1 MENLTDRLKKARIV
15 AVLAVN
21 DPAGAVD
28 LAKALCDGGVTAL
41 EMTLRTQRAFECVS
55 EIAGAG
61 LPLTLGVGTIL
72 TPEQARE
79 AKSRGADFGV
89 SPGCNVRVIDA
100 AAEAGLP
107 FAPGIMTPSEIEQ
120 ALEHGCKLMKF
131 FPAESSGGMKHL
143 QSMAAPYKHLGISFI
158 PLGGLKL
165 SNMKSYTDSPLVTA
179 IGGSWIAPTSLI
191 DAKLGPDKEKRRG
204 GRRQLVEKSG
214 RLPIH

>member
-55 EIAGAG
+55 AIAGAG

-107 FAPGIMTPSEIEQ
+107 FAPGIMAPSEIEQ

-191 DAKLGPDKEKRRG
+191 DAKDWAQIRKNAEEAVANL
-204 GRRQLVEKSG
+204 
-214 RLPIH
+214 

>member
-55 EIAGAG
+55 AIAGAG

-100 AAEAGLP
+100 AAEVGLP

-165 SNMKSYTDSPLVTA
+165 SNMRSYTDSPLVTA

-191 DAKLGPDKEKRRG
+191 DAKDWVQIRKNAEEAVANL
-204 GRRQLVEKSG
+204 
-214 RLPIH
+214 

>member
-55 EIAGAG
+55 AIAGAG

-191 DAKLGPDKEKRRG
+191 DAKDWGQIRKNAEEAVANL
-204 GRRQLVEKSG
+204 
-214 RLPIH
+214 

>member
-55 EIAGAG
+55 AIAGAG

-131 FPAESSGGMKHL
+131 VPAESSGGMKHL

-191 DAKLGPDKEKRRG
+191 DAKDWAQIRKNAEEAVANL
-204 GRRQLVEKSG
+204 
-214 RLPIH
+214 

>member
-1 MENLTDRLKKARIV
+1 MENLTGTLKKARIV

-21 DPAGAVD
+21 DPSGAVD

-41 EMTLRTQRAFECVS
+41 EMTLRTQRAFECIS
-55 EIAGAG
+55 AIAGAG
-61 LPLTLGVGTIL
+61 LPLALGVGTIL

-79 AKSRGADFGV
+79 AKNRGADFGV

-100 AAEAGLP
+100 AAETGLP

-191 DAKLGPDKEKRRG
+191 DAKDWVQIRKNAEEAVANL
-204 GRRQLVEKSG
+204 
-214 RLPIH
+214 

>member
-55 EIAGAG
+55 AIAGAG

-89 SPGCNVRVIDA
+89 SPGCNLRVIDA
-100 AAEAGLP
+100 AAEVGLP

-191 DAKLGPDKEKRRG
+191 DAKDWAQIRKNAEEAVANL
-204 GRRQLVEKSG
+204 
-214 RLPIH
+214 

>member
-55 EIAGAG
+55 AIAGAG

-100 AAEAGLP
+100 AAEVGLP

-120 ALEHGCKLMKF
+120 VLEHGCKLMKF

-191 DAKLGPDKEKRRG
+191 DAKDWAQIRKNAEEAVANL
-204 GRRQLVEKSG
+204 
-214 RLPIH
+214 

>member
-55 EIAGAG
+55 AIAGAG

-107 FAPGIMTPSEIEQ
+107 FAPGIMTPSETEQ

-191 DAKLGPDKEKRRG
+191 DAKDWAQIRKNAEEAVANL
-204 GRRQLVEKSG
+204 
-214 RLPIH
+214 

>member
-28 LAKALCDGGVTAL
+28 LAKTLCDGGVTAL

-55 EIAGAG
+55 AIAGAG

-191 DAKLGPDKEKRRG
+191 DAKDWAQIRKNAEEAVANL
-204 GRRQLVEKSG
+204 
-214 RLPIH
+214 

>member
-1 MENLTDRLKKARIV
+1 MENLPDRLKKARIV

-55 EIAGAG
+55 AIAGAG

-191 DAKLGPDKEKRRG
+191 DAKDWAQIRKNAEEAVANL
-204 GRRQLVEKSG
+204 
-214 RLPIH
+214 

>member
-1 MENLTDRLKKARIV
+1 MENLADRLKKARIV

-55 EIAGAG
+55 AIAGAG

-191 DAKLGPDKEKRRG
+191 DAKDWVQIRKNAEEAVANL
-204 GRRQLVEKSG
+204 
-214 RLPIH
+214 

>member
-55 EIAGAG
+55 AIAGVG

-191 DAKLGPDKEKRRG
+191 DAKDWAQIRKNAEEAVANL
-204 GRRQLVEKSG
+204 
-214 RLPIH
+214 

>member
-55 EIAGAG
+55 AIAGAG

-100 AAEAGLP
+100 AAEVGLP

-165 SNMKSYTDSPLVTA
+165 SNMKSYTDSPLVAA

-191 DAKLGPDKEKRRG
+191 DAKDWAQIRKNAEEAVANL
-204 GRRQLVEKSG
+204 
-214 RLPIH
+214 

>member
-55 EIAGAG
+55 AIAGAG

-158 PLGGLKL
+158 PLGGVKL

-191 DAKLGPDKEKRRG
+191 DAKDWVQIRKNAEEAVANL
-204 GRRQLVEKSG
+204 
-214 RLPIH
+214 

>member
-55 EIAGAG
+55 AIAGAG

-89 SPGCNVRVIDA
+89 SPGCIVRVIDA

-191 DAKLGPDKEKRRG
+191 DAKDWAQIRKNAEEAVANL
-204 GRRQLVEKSG
+204 
-214 RLPIH
+214 

>member
-55 EIAGAG
+55 AIAGAG

-100 AAEAGLP
+100 AAEVGLP

-191 DAKLGPDKEKRRG
+191 DAKDWAQIRKNAEEAVANL
-204 GRRQLVEKSG
+204 
-214 RLPIH
+214 

>member
-21 DPAGAVD
+21 DPAGVVD

-55 EIAGAG
+55 AIAGAG

-100 AAEAGLP
+100 AAEVGLP

-191 DAKLGPDKEKRRG
+191 DAKDWAQIRKNAEEAVANL
-204 GRRQLVEKSG
+204 
-214 RLPIH
+214 

>member
-1 MENLTDRLKKARIV
+1 MENLTDTLKKARIV

-21 DPAGAVD
+21 DPSGAVD
-28 LAKALCDGGVTAL
+28 LAKVLCDGGVTAL
-41 EMTLRTQRAFECVS
+41 EMTLRTQRAFECIS
-55 EIAGAG
+55 AIAGAG
-61 LPLTLGVGTIL
+61 LPLALGVGTIL

-79 AKSRGADFGV
+79 AKNRGADFGV

-191 DAKLGPDKEKRRG
+191 DAKDWVQIRKNAEEAVANL
-204 GRRQLVEKSG
+204 
-214 RLPIH
+214 

>member
-1 MENLTDRLKKARIV
+1 MENLTDRLKKARIG

-55 EIAGAG
+55 AIAGAG

-191 DAKLGPDKEKRRG
+191 DAKDWVQIRKNAEEAVANL
-204 GRRQLVEKSG
+204 
-214 RLPIH
+214 

>member
-55 EIAGAG
+55 AIAGAG

-100 AAEAGLP
+100 AAEVGLP

-158 PLGGLKL
+158 PLGGVKL

-191 DAKLGPDKEKRRG
+191 DAKDWAQIRKNAEEAVANL
-204 GRRQLVEKSG
+204 
-214 RLPIH
+214 

>member
-41 EMTLRTQRAFECVS
+41 EMTLRTQRALECVS
-55 EIAGAG
+55 AIAGAG

-191 DAKLGPDKEKRRG
+191 DAKDWAQIRKNAEEAVANL
-204 GRRQLVEKSG
+204 
-214 RLPIH
+214 

>member
-21 DPAGAVD
+21 DPVGAVD

-55 EIAGAG
+55 AIAGAG

-191 DAKLGPDKEKRRG
+191 DAKDWAQIRKNAEEAVANL
-204 GRRQLVEKSG
+204 
-214 RLPIH
+214 

>member
-1 MENLTDRLKKARIV
+1 MENLTGTLKKARIV

-21 DPAGAVD
+21 DPSGAVD

-41 EMTLRTQRAFECVS
+41 EMTLRTQRAFECIS
-55 EIAGAG
+55 AIAGAG
-61 LPLTLGVGTIL
+61 LPLALGVGTIL

-79 AKSRGADFGV
+79 AKNRGADFGV
-89 SPGCNVRVIDA
+89 SPGCNVRVIGA

-191 DAKLGPDKEKRRG
+191 DAKDWAQIRKNAEEAVANL
-204 GRRQLVEKSG
+204 
-214 RLPIH
+214 

>member
-55 EIAGAG
+55 AIAGAG
-61 LPLTLGVGTIL
+61 LLLTLGVGTIL

-191 DAKLGPDKEKRRG
+191 DAKDWAQIRKNAEEAVANL
-204 GRRQLVEKSG
+204 
-214 RLPIH
+214 

>member
-55 EIAGAG
+55 AIAGAG

-165 SNMKSYTDSPLVTA
+165 SNMRSYTDSPLVTA

-191 DAKLGPDKEKRRG
+191 DAKDWVQIRKNAEEAVANL
-204 GRRQLVEKSG
+204 
-214 RLPIH
+214 

>member
-55 EIAGAG
+55 AIAGAG

-143 QSMAAPYKHLGISFI
+143 QSMAAPYTHLGISFI

-191 DAKLGPDKEKRRG
+191 DAKDWAQIRKNAEEAVANL
-204 GRRQLVEKSG
+204 
-214 RLPIH
+214 

>member
-55 EIAGAG
+55 AIAGAG

-89 SPGCNVRVIDA
+89 SPGCNVKVIDA

-191 DAKLGPDKEKRRG
+191 DAKDWAQIRKNSEEAVANL
-204 GRRQLVEKSG
+204 
-214 RLPIH
+214 

>member
-1 MENLTDRLKKARIV
+1 MEDLTDRLKKARIV

-55 EIAGAG
+55 AIAGAG

-100 AAEAGLP
+100 AAEVGLP

-191 DAKLGPDKEKRRG
+191 DAKDWAQIRKNAEEAVANL
-204 GRRQLVEKSG
+204 
-214 RLPIH
+214 

>member
-55 EIAGAG
+55 AIAGAG

-79 AKSRGADFGV
+79 AKSRGSDFGV

-191 DAKLGPDKEKRRG
+191 DAKDWAQIRKNAEEAVANL
-204 GRRQLVEKSG
+204 
-214 RLPIH
+214 

>member
-15 AVLAVN
+15 AVIAVN

-41 EMTLRTQRAFECVS
+41 EMTLRTQRALECVS
-55 EIAGAG
+55 AIAGAG

-100 AAEAGLP
+100 AAEVGLP

-191 DAKLGPDKEKRRG
+191 DAKDWAQIRKNAEEAVANL
-204 GRRQLVEKSG
+204 
-214 RLPIH
+214 

>member
-55 EIAGAG
+55 AIAGAG

-89 SPGCNVRVIDA
+89 SPGCNVKVIDA

-191 DAKLGPDKEKRRG
+191 DAKDWVQIRKNAEEAVANL
-204 GRRQLVEKSG
+204 
-214 RLPIH
+214 